1 MFAADKQAILE
12 KLASMY
18 PHMEPALVYHNPFEL
33 LVSTILAAQ
42 CTDARVNLVTPA
54 LFRDYPDAFA
64 MAKAEPEEIYPYVKS
79 CGFSAKAKNIVLASR
94 KIVSDHAGN
103 VPSDMESLVALP
115 GVGRKTANVVR
126 AFAFQIPAIPVDTHV
141 LRVSN
146 RLGLASALTPEETEK
161 QLMDVIPEKDWC
173 DAHHWILY
181 HGRRVCHSQKPDCAN
196 CELKQLCLAANT
208 HMINPKLD
216 ARKKKKEAP
225 HDSPAL

>member
-1 MFAADKQAILE
+1 MFTADKNTILK

-64 MAKAEPEEIYPYVKS
+64 MAKAEPEDIYPYVKS

-103 VPSDMESLVALP
+103 VPSGMEDLVALP

-126 AFAFQIPAIPVDTHV
+126 AFAFHIPAIPVDTHV

-181 HGRRVCHSQKPDCAN
+181 HGRRVCRSQKPDCAN
-196 CELKQLCLAANT
+196 CQLKEMCLAANT
-208 HMINPKLD
+208 RMINPKKD
-216 ARKKKKEAP
+216 ARQKQKEAP

>member
-1 MFAADKQAILE
+1 MDINRKEILN

-18 PHMEPALVYHNPFEL
+18 PHMEPALIYHNPFEL

-94 KIVSDHAGN
+94 KIVSDHAGI

-126 AFAFQIPAIPVDTHV
+126 AFAFGLPAIPVDTHV

-146 RLGLASALTPEETEK
+146 RLGLAAALTPEETEQ
-161 QLMDVIPEKDWC
+161 QLMAAIPEQDWS
-173 DAHHWILY
+173 DAHHWMLY
-181 HGRRVCHSQKPDCAN
+181 HGRRVCHSQKPDCEN
-196 CELKQLCLAANT
+196 CELKELCLAHNT

-216 ARKKKKEAP
+216 ARKKRKETEP
-225 HDSPAL
+225 